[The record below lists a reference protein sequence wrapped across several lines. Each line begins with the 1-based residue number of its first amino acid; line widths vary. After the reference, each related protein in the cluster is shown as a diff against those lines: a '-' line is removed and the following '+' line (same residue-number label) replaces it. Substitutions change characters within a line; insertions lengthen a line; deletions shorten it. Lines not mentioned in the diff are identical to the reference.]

1 MKKYILFLMG
11 FFIGIFP
18 LKAVEKVQNDTTIR
32 FNRKVIHLED
42 SIGQVKVNVFDT
54 DSVPYKPVY
63 EGIFSDGK
71 SYEKWTVMEA
81 VGLQLPF
88 LSNPKGRHH
97 RNYSM
102 EPHWAGIGW
111 GFANIADQNLKMN
124 NIHGISL
131 KSESSNEFFV
141 NLIEKILPV
150 YRNTFGL
157 TTGIGFDWHNYF
169 MDMNTHLVEV
179 DGITNVYAAPSG
191 VNYEYSRL
199 RTFHITVPLM
209 LEWQPTFGR
218 NHKFYMSAG
227 VIGGVNTFASFK
239 VNYKDADGN
248 SITKVE
254 GKGLNVAP
262 LSLDFSGQIGYGAW
276 SVFAKY
282 SPFSIFQSGK
292 GPEVRAVSMGA
303 VLNF

>member
-1 MKKYILFLMG
+1 MGYFLG
-11 FFIGIFP
+11 VLP
-18 LKAVEKVQNDTTIR
+18 LMAVDKAPNDTTIR

-42 SIGQVKVNVFDT
+42 SIGQVKVKVFDT

-81 VGLQLPF
+81 MGLQLPF

-97 RNYSM
+97 RDYSM

-124 NIHGISL
+124 NIQGITL

-169 MDMNTHLVEV
+169 LDMNTHLVEV
-179 DGITNVYAAPSG
+179 GGITNVYDAPAG
-191 VNYEYSRL
+191 VKYEYSRL

-218 NHKFYMSAG
+218 NHKFFMSAG
-227 VIGGVNTFASFK
+227 VIGGVNTFASYK
-239 VNYKDADGN
+239 VKYKDADGN

-292 GPEVRAVSMGA
+292 GPEVRAVSLGA

>member
-1 MKKYILFLMG
+1 MKKCILFLMG
-11 FFIGIFP
+11 YFLGVLP
-18 LKAVEKVQNDTTIR
+18 LMAVDKAPNDTTIR

-42 SIGQVKVNVFDT
+42 SIGQVKVKVFDT

-81 VGLQLPF
+81 MGLQLPF

-97 RNYSM
+97 HDYSM
-102 EPHWAGIGW
+102 ETHWAGIGW

-124 NIHGISL
+124 NIQGITL

-169 MDMNTHLVEV
+169 LDMNTHLVEV
-179 DGITNVYAAPSG
+179 GGITNVYDAPAG
-191 VNYEYSRL
+191 VKYEYSRL

-218 NHKFYMSAG
+218 NHKFFMSAG
-227 VIGGVNTFASFK
+227 VIGGVNTFASYK
-239 VNYKDADGN
+239 VKYKDADGN

-292 GPEVRAVSMGA
+292 GPEVRAVSLGA

>member
-1 MKKYILFLMG
+1 MKKYILFLLG
-11 FFIGIFP
+11 FFVGVIP
-18 LKAVEKVQNDTTIR
+18 MKAVEKAQNDTTIR

-42 SIGQVKVNVFDT
+42 SIGQVKVKVFDT
-54 DSVPYKPVY
+54 DSLPYKPVY

-81 VGLQLPF
+81 IGIQLPF
-88 LSNPKGRHH
+88 LNTAKGKHH
-97 RNYSM
+97 REYSM

-111 GFANIADQNLKMN
+111 GFANISDQNLKIN

-141 NLIEKILPV
+141 NLIEKILPI
-150 YRNTFGL
+150 YRNNLGL

-169 MDMNTHLVEV
+169 LDMNTHLVDEG
-179 DGITNVYAAPSG
+179 GITKLNDAPPG
-191 VNYEYSRL
+191 VTYDYSRL

-209 LEWQPTFGR
+209 LEWQPTFER
-218 NHKFYMSAG
+218 NHKFFMSAG
-227 VIGGVNTFASFK
+227 VIGGVNTFASYK
-239 VNYKDADGN
+239 VKYKDAEGN

-262 LSLDFSGQIGYGAW
+262 LSLDFCGQIGYGAW

-282 SPFSIFQSGK
+282 SPFSIFQNDK
-292 GPEVRAVSMGA
+292 GPELRSVSLGA

>member
-1 MKKYILFLMG
+1 MAVD
-11 FFIGIFP
+11 
-18 LKAVEKVQNDTTIR
+18 KAPNDTTIR

-42 SIGQVKVNVFDT
+42 SIGQVKVKVFDT

-81 VGLQLPF
+81 MGLQLPF

-97 RNYSM
+97 RDYSM

-124 NIHGISL
+124 NIQGITL

-169 MDMNTHLVEV
+169 LDMNTHLVEV
-179 DGITNVYAAPSG
+179 GGITNVYDAPAG
-191 VNYEYSRL
+191 VKYEYSRL

-218 NHKFYMSAG
+218 NHKFFMSAG
-227 VIGGVNTFASFK
+227 VIGGVNTFASYK
-239 VNYKDADGN
+239 VKYKDADGN

-292 GPEVRAVSMGA
+292 GPEVRAVSLGA